1 MDRSSKAVLFA
12 CGRNPDP
19 EAEPVPR
26 RPAVL
31 RRPTVSPPAR
41 GSGPRHALG
50 QAGIVSGVL
59 SSMQQVGNAL
69 GVAITGAIFFGA
81 LPGGGYAHAFAASLI
96 DLALLGLILF
106 GVASTLPKPSP
117 SSRRG

>member
-26 RPAVL
+26 RPALL
-31 RRPTVSPPAR
+31 RRPTVSPPTP

-50 QAGIVSGVL
+50 QAGIESSVL
-59 SSMQQVGNAL
+59 SSMHQVGNAL
-69 GVAITGAIFFGA
+69 GVAITGAIFFAA
-81 LPGGGYAHAFAASLI
+81 LPAGGTPRHSLPAS
-96 DLALLGLILF
+96 
-106 GVASTLPKPSP
+106 STLH
-117 SSRRG
+117 